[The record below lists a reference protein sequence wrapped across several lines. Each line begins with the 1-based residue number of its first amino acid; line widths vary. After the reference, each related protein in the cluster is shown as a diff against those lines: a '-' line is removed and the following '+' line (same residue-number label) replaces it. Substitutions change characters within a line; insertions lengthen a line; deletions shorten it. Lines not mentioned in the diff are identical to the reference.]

1 MQSVRF
7 VHRFAALASL
17 AALRFAIYVWQPQR
31 RLVVGVV
38 AVAAFLVGGSLL
50 FRATVRDNLEATG
63 RYRLLEEN
71 VAITSPPEWVRS
83 DVVADAFARGGLTE
97 MSLLDE
103 RLTEHVAHAF
113 ALCPWVREVVSVRKL
128 PVGRVQVE
136 LAYRQPAAMVE
147 VTLADGT
154 GGLIFIDD
162 EGIILPTD
170 DFRPEDASKYLR
182 ISAGAARVPTAQPGT
197 RWGDDTIE
205 RSAALAAV
213 LRPKRDPWSFYRLI
227 APTQPG
233 EPAKIV
239 SRNGAQIVWGAL
251 PGAGSGGEAAFDTKV
266 ERIAAW
272 TDNRGLSGA
281 DKSLVLDVR
290 AKEGTP

>member
-1 MQSVRF
+1 MQTVRF
-7 VHRFAALASL
+7 VHRSAALVSL
-17 AALRFAIYVWQPQR
+17 AALRFAVYVWQPQR

-38 AVAAFLVGGSLL
+38 AVAAFLVVGSLL

-71 VAITSPPEWVRS
+71 VAVTSPPEWVRS

-103 RLTEHVAHAF
+103 RLTEDVAHAF

-128 PVGRVQVE
+128 PAGKVQVDVE
-136 LAYRQPAAMVE
+136 YREPSAMVE

-154 GGLIFIDD
+154 GGLIFVDG
-162 EGIILPTD
+162 EGIILPTE

-182 ISAGAARVPTAQPGT
+182 ITAGPARVPTAQPGT
-197 RWGDDTIE
+197 RWGDDVIE

-227 APTQPG
+227 APPQPG
-233 EPAKIV
+233 APATIV
-239 SRNGAQIVWGAL
+239 SRNGAQILWGAL
-251 PGAGSGGEAAFDTKV
+251 PGAGSGGEAPFDVKI
-266 ERIAAW
+266 ERIATW